1 MRMQA
6 SKETKRCP
14 VRQILQ
20 LWFLCLFALL
30 GLPLQAA
37 ETIAIGQVVPLTG
50 VLAETGKQIVL
61 GGSIYFDW
69 INAQGGIHGAKI
81 RHVVQDDGYKV
92 PDTVRVTRQLLEH
105 PEVVALFGF
114 VGTANISQLL
124 QEGILERAGVA
135 LVAPYTGGEELRKP
149 FNPWIFHIRASYA
162 EEAERMVRH
171 LTVGMKR
178 MAVVY
183 QNDGF
188 GKTGLSGVQAA
199 LEKRGLSLLG
209 AIPYERNTTDVAQAA
224 KKIKEL
230 QDVQAVIVIATS
242 EPAAAFVKHYRSS
255 GGFAQLYG
263 ISVIDPEVLLQRAG
277 LDAVRG
283 MGISQVVPYPFQPR
297 IPVVREY
304 LQLLE
309 KYAPTAHA
317 NYTSFEAFAGAKVL
331 VEALRRAGPEP
342 SRSKVLRA
350 LETIQNFDLG
360 GMTIS
365 YAPNTRVGSH
375 FVEVTVIGGQGKLV
389 K

>member
-1 MRMQA
+1 MRMQP
-6 SKETKRCP
+6 SKETSCFI
-14 VRQILQ
+14 RQLLQ
-20 LWFLCLFALL
+20 MWLLCLCALL

-37 ETIAIGQVVPLTG
+37 EPIAIGQVAPLTG
-50 VLAETGKQIVL
+50 VLAETGKQVVL

-69 INAQGGIHGAKI
+69 VNAQGGIHGANI

-92 PDTVRVTRQLLEH
+92 ADTVRLTRQLLDRA
-105 PEVVALFGF
+105 EVVGLFGF
-114 VGTANISQLL
+114 IGTANVSQLL
-124 QEGILERAGVA
+124 QEGVLERAGVA
-135 LVAPYTGGEELRKP
+135 LVAPYTGGAELRHP

-162 EEAERMVRH
+162 EEAERMVQH

-178 MAVVY
+178 IAVVY

-188 GKTGLSGVQAA
+188 GKSGLAGVQAA

-209 AIPYERNTTDVAQAA
+209 AVPYERNTTDVAQAA

-230 QDVQAVIVIATS
+230 QNVQAVIVIATS

-263 ISVIDPEVLLQRAG
+263 ISVIDPEVLVKHAG

-297 IPVVREY
+297 LPVVREY

-317 NYTSFEAFAGAKVL
+317 NYTSFEAFVGAKVL
-331 VEALRRAGPEP
+331 VEALRRVGPEP
-342 SRSKVLRA
+342 SRTKVLRA
-350 LETIQNFDLG
+350 LEAMQNFDVG
-360 GMTIS
+360 GLVIS
-365 YAPNTRVGSH
+365 YAPNKRVGSH